1 MFDEN
6 AINIYTDGSSFSS
19 PRRGGLGMRFVFVDE
34 TGCEQVEDWSPHGY
48 RSATNNQMELQ
59 ACILALRETRRRGH
73 TSRFPRIVVHTDS
86 MYVIDNCKKA
96 MFQWPKQHWFRR
108 SGAPVLNSK
117 LWKQLVREIKASR
130 CRVDFRWV
138 KGHAKDHHNKAA
150 DKLAKQS
157 AQSPLRNPALSHVSV
172 RRKKSEAS
180 IEIGSVG
187 LTGQRLTV
195 RIISCEWLS
204 IQRLWK
210 LKYEVMSRAS
220 PYYGKIDLIYSDIL
234 IKDGHSYHV
243 RVNND
248 SSNPRIV
255 KVFREIT

>member
-19 PRRGGLGMRFVFVDE
+19 PRRGGVGMRFVFVDE
-34 TGCEQVEDWSPHGY
+34 TGCGQFEDWSPPGHQ
-48 RSATNNQMELQ
+48 SATNNQMELK
-59 ACILALRETRRRGH
+59 ACILALREARRRRLA
-73 TSRFPRIVVHTDS
+73 SRFPRIVVHTDS
-86 MYVIDNCKKA
+86 MYICDSYKKA
-96 MFQWPKQHWFRR
+96 IFQWPKQRWFRR
-108 SGAPVLNSK
+108 SGAPVLNAM
-117 LWKQLVREIKASR
+117 LWKELVREIKASG

-157 AQSPLRNPALSHVSV
+157 AQSPLRKPTLSHVSV
-172 RRKKSEAS
+172 RRKKSAAS
-180 IEIGSVG
+180 VELGSVA
-187 LTGQRLTV
+187 LTGQRLSI
-195 RIISCEWLS
+195 RIISCERLP

-210 LKYEVMSRAS
+210 PKYEVVSRAS

-234 IKDGHSYHV
+234 IRDGHSYHV

-248 SSNPRIV
+248 IANPRIV
-255 KVFREIT
+255 RVFRELS